1 MRMDSIWMLWIGLI
15 LLLAVLGPA
24 LILIRLRSG
33 AAEQVH
39 RRTGLMPRAR
49 KLNQEFSGLVRRQ
62 PANPGEPYASR
73 LAQASQGLRRG
84 WDRVRQ
90 VESQLREPPT
100 PIPAQ
105 SLWKLL
111 GIIPL
116 YRELGARL
124 HVWIELIRLEAQL
137 NRAEEEWNEASRQ
150 LTEIAGLGKHE
161 QFELDRLQAEVKNLR
176 EELVAHRLVAALA
189 SEQEKLNSL
198 TERLEQAATRLGS
211 GEPAPAQV
219 AEIHPERRQIEQELR
234 AIRQALHGHEASQTK
249 LRPRLDRQRVR
260 LETFEQALTE
270 EENQHP
276 TPLLHERYTA
286 TRQALAQ
293 LEEALASGN
302 YAAIEPGLIDL
313 AARQKELEETLK
325 KLAGLRD
332 RLAAA
337 QDQTGAALS
346 GLRQWMRQFPA
357 PFILDIAQEQARALQ
372 TRLQE
377 QARATNSED
386 LAEVERACQVNL
398 GDIRKSQLSFERNLE
413 IYQRVTPQ
421 LSPELIEGLRKRGEH
436 LIARLKLRHTNYH
449 EKARLAAMEENVTRL
464 TESWKLIGA
473 LDPNRQSDLAQLGQ
487 ALQQLES
494 AWNGLERDTQ
504 RAFEVL
510 EQIKVQQEQV
520 AVRLGEGVFNELAAL
535 VEANDP
541 EWAPLANELL
551 ERRQPLLERAAR
563 GDEDFSLLLNESDT
577 LYKEAI
583 KTIKDYQFRLARA
596 QAETARLVEL
606 LNGCADR
613 LEPLLAHPYLD
624 FKERIN
630 TPLNDTRRWL
640 GQAQTPGTNLLA
652 RWDDL
657 AASGAELH
665 PQVDGLCRA
674 AEAEA
679 ATAGQDRA
687 WTEDMLATAEELLGS
702 ARQQQPSNT
711 FNGEL
716 AAARNALEMA
726 RRKLGALAAPRR
738 KYLLPEYQAE
748 LDDVRQ
754 IISGGRAHIDNML
767 G

>member
-1 MRMDSIWMLWIGLI
+1 MDNGWMLWIGLI
-15 LLLAVLGPA
+15 LLITVLGPA
-24 LILIRLRSG
+24 LTLIRLRSG
-33 AAEQVH
+33 TAQQFR
-39 RRTGLMPRAR
+39 RRTELMPRAR

-90 VESQLREPPT
+90 IEAQLREPPI

-105 SLWKLL
+105 PVWKLL
-111 GIIPL
+111 GLIPL
-116 YRELGARL
+116 YRELIARL
-124 HVWIELIRLEAQL
+124 RAWRELTRLEAQL

-150 LTEIAGLGKHE
+150 LAEIANLGKHE
-161 QFELDRLQAEVKNLR
+161 QSELDRLQAEVKNLR
-176 EELVAHRLVAALA
+176 EELAAHRLVAALA
-189 SEQEKLNSL
+189 SEQEKLNGL
-198 TERLEQAATRLGS
+198 TGRLEQAATRLGS

-219 AEIHPERRQIEQELR
+219 AEIHPERRQIEQELQ

-249 LRPRLDRQRVR
+249 LRPRLDRQRAR
-260 LETFEQALTE
+260 LETFEQALSE
-270 EENQHP
+270 EEKQHP
-276 TPLLHERYTA
+276 APLLRERYTVA
-286 TRQALAQ
+286 RQTLTQ
-293 LEEALASGN
+293 LEEALSGGD
-302 YAAIEPGLIDL
+302 YAAIEPGLVDL
-313 AARQKELEETLK
+313 AARQKELEEILK

-346 GLRQWMRQFPA
+346 SLRQWMRQFPA
-357 PFILDIAQEQARALQ
+357 PFILDVAQEQARTLQ

-377 QARATNSED
+377 QARAANSED
-386 LAEVERACQVNL
+386 LAEIERACQVNL
-398 GDIRKSQLSFERNLE
+398 GDIRKAQVSFERNLE
-413 IYQRVTPQ
+413 TYQRVVPQ
-421 LSPELIEGLRKRGEH
+421 LSPELIEGLQKRGEH
-436 LIARLKLRHTNYH
+436 LIARLKLRHPNYH
-449 EKARLAAMEENVTRL
+449 EKARLATMEDNATRL
-464 TESWKLIGA
+464 AESWKLIGTG
-473 LDPNRQSDLAQLGQ
+473 DPNRQSDLAQLGQ

-494 AWNGLERDTQ
+494 AWNGLERGTQ

-510 EQIKVQQEQV
+510 EQIKVQQEQ
-520 AVRLGEGVFNELAAL
+520 ATVRLGEGVFNELVAL

-551 ERRQPLLERAAR
+551 ERRQPLLERAGR
-563 GDEDFSLLLNESDT
+563 GDEDFSLLLNESET
-577 LYKEAI
+577 LYKEAL

-624 FKERIN
+624 FKERIGE
-630 TPLNDTRRWL
+630 PLNATRRWL

-665 PQVDGLCRA
+665 PEIDGLCRA
-674 AEAEA
+674 VEAEA

-711 FNGEL
+711 FSGEL

-726 RRKLGALAAPRR
+726 RRKLSALAAPRR